1 MEYMYFKHAFEGN
14 NEIWRYII
22 GVVLVFVGYFVGQ
35 VVMLGIIGINVNFD
49 MVLLQEF
56 ESSMDF
62 SVVGLSNNAGLILL
76 LLMFIF
82 ATLALYFVVKYL
94 HYKDFLKLITP
105 KETINYSKILFGFG
119 FWLITMLVLEAVS
132 YSITPEN
139 YEFRWHATNF
149 IFLVMISLVLLPVQT
164 SFEELFFRGYL
175 MQGLAFFAKNKWLP
189 ILISSVLFGLVHSLN
204 PEVEKYGFWTMQTYY
219 MLAGG
224 FLALITVLDD
234 SLELALGVHWA
245 TNFGG
250 AALLNYEGGVLK
262 TDSLF
267 LTTDINPMMMTLTF
281 LISAIVFIFIC
292 YKKYN
297 WPSLK
302 TVFENKNQ
310 DLTV

>member
-1 MEYMYFKHAFEGN
+1 MYFNHAFEGN

-35 VVMLGIIGINVNFD
+35 VVMLGILGINVNFD
-49 MVLLQEF
+49 MALLQEF

-94 HYKDFLKLITP
+94 HQKEFLKIITP
-105 KETINYSKILFGFG
+105 KKAIDYNKILFGFG
-119 FWLITMLVLEAVS
+119 FWLVIMLALEAVS
-132 YSITPEN
+132 FYEMPEN
-139 YEFRWHATNF
+139 YEFRWNAVNF
-149 IFLVMISLVLLPVQT
+149 FFLLVISLVLLPIQT

-175 MQGLAFFAKNKWLP
+175 MQGLAFFVRNKWLP
-189 ILISSVLFGLVHSLN
+189 ILITSVLFGLVHSLN
-204 PEVEKYGFWTMQTYY
+204 PEVEKYGFWTMQSYY
-219 MLAGG
+219 MIAGG

-250 AALLNYEGGVLK
+250 AVLLNYEGGVLK

-267 LTTDINPMMMTLTF
+267 MTKDINPLMMTCGF
-281 LISAIVFIFIC
+281 VISAIVFMIIG

-297 WPSLK
+297 WPPIK
-302 TVFENKNQ
+302 TLFEDENEKFS
-310 DLTV
+310 V